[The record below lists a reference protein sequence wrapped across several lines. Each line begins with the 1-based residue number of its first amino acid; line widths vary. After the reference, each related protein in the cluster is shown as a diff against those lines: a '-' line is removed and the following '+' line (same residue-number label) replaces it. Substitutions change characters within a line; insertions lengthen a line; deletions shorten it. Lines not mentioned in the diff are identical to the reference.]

1 MKLGKQKTSF
11 GGIAVLNV
19 DTAED
24 LPSLLEMARRRVV
37 DMTVYLGLIGTWL
50 DMIRYGSI

>member
-1 MKLGKQKTSF
+1 MKLEKQTTSF

-37 DMTVYLGLIGTWL
+37 GMTVYLGLIGTWL
-50 DMIRYGSI
+50 DMIRYGPI